1 MTRYIDV
8 HHHILPPFYHEA
20 LIEAGA
26 VGKSKKYARIK
37 ILGDGDL
44 TKKLTVSAHAFSN
57 TAKSKIE
64 AVGGTVT
71 VIDATKSEDDPTSE
85 TAE

>member
-1 MTRYIDV
+1 VT
-8 HHHILPPFYHEA
+8 PEA
-20 LIEAGA
+20 LIEVGA
-26 VGKSKKYARIK
+26 VGKSKKYTRIK

-44 TKKLTVSAHAFSN
+44 TKKLRVSAHAFSN

-71 VIDATKSEDDPTSE
+71 VIDATKTEDDPTSE